1 MTTEEVLARRQR
13 LLTGERTSPGVAHE
27 AYWFT
32 RHEAAYTWVA
42 DRFGPVSRA
51 CDAGSGEGYGTACLR
66 TIAEVACGVELDS
79 LACAHAASTYPDTC
93 VVRAN
98 LVALPLADAAFDLL
112 TSMQVIEH
120 LWDVPA
126 YLGEILRVLA
136 PGGHACISTPNR
148 PVFSPGL
155 ARGERPANP
164 FHVQEFDAEQLAAL
178 LKRSGLVDV
187 QVLGLVHGPR
197 IADWEAKHDSL
208 ASLLFSAMGG
218 EPSPEGLDVFLST
231 LTSQDYQIREYLPD
245 GRAPI
250 QDLIAIGRA
259 P

>member
-1 MTTEEVLARRQR
+1 MSTEEVLARRQR
-13 LLTGERTSPGVAHE
+13 LLTGERTSPGIAHE

-32 RHEAAYTWVA
+32 RHEAAYAWAA
-42 DRFGPVSRA
+42 DRFGPVARA

-66 TIAEVACGVELDS
+66 AIADVACGVELDPS
-79 LACAHAASTYPDTC
+79 ACVHAATTYPDTC

-98 LVALPLADAAFDLL
+98 LVALPLASGAFDLL
-112 TSMQVIEH
+112 ASMQVIEH
-120 LWDVPA
+120 LWDVPT
-126 YLGEILRVLA
+126 YLGEIVRVLA

-178 LKRSGLVDV
+178 LERSGLVDIEV
-187 QVLGLVHGPR
+187 HGLVHGPR
-197 IADWEAKHDSL
+197 ITAWEAQHGPL
-208 ASLLFSAMGG
+208 VPTLISAMGDG
-218 EPSPEGLDVFLST
+218 PAPAGLDGFISK
-231 LTSQDYQIREYLPD
+231 LTCDDYRIVQNPSDGSLPV
-245 GRAPI
+245 

>member
-1 MTTEEVLARRQR
+1 MRTQEVLARRQR
-13 LLTGERTSPGVAHE
+13 LLTGERTSPGIADE

-32 RHEAAYTWVA
+32 RHEAAYAWAA
-42 DRFGPVSRA
+42 DRFGPVTRA
-51 CDAGSGEGYGTACLR
+51 CDAGSGEGYGTARLR
-66 TIAEVACGVELDS
+66 AVAEVACGVELDPS
-79 LACAHAASTYPDTC
+79 ACAHAATTYLDTC

-112 TSMQVIEH
+112 VSMQVIEH

-126 YLGEILRVLA
+126 YLSEIVRVLA

-155 ARGERPANP
+155 ARGERPDNP
-164 FHVQEFDAEQLAAL
+164 FHVQEFDSEQLAAL
-178 LKRSGLVDV
+178 LEGSGLVDIT
-187 QVLGLVHGPR
+187 VLGLIHGPR
-197 IADWEAKHDSL
+197 ITAWEAKHGPL
-208 ASLLFSAMGG
+208 GPALISAMGDG
-218 EPSPEGLDVFLST
+218 PAPAGLAGFVST
-231 LTSQDYQIREYLPD
+231 LSCDDYRIIHTPGD
-245 GRAPI
+245 GGPPI